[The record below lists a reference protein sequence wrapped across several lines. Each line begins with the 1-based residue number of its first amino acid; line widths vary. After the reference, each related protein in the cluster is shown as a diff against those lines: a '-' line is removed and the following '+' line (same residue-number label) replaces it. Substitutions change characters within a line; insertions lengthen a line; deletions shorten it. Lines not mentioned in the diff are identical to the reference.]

1 MGGSVAGDEQDA
13 VVACA
18 SDAPP
23 GDGSRMKRKPRH
35 LGGAGIALLL
45 SVRERCARF
54 GGGGADARDKIIEGA
69 TRDHV
74 PARGAFERDVLFD
87 DEPLVA
93 SANLLDGAEVA
104 ENERLGQAPIAAR
117 EPRGE
122 FRDIATLDE

>member
-1 MGGSVAGDEQDA
+1 M
-13 VVACA
+13 
-18 SDAPP
+18 
-23 GDGSRMKRKPRH
+23 
-35 LGGAGIALLL
+35 
-45 SVRERCARF
+45 
-54 GGGGADARDKIIEGA
+54 
-69 TRDHV
+69 